1 METDHTDIKVNLAL
15 VTTLHVT
22 ESNYQVIVPLREI
35 EFLNFDDVSSDQERS
50 FLYNCVKA
58 HHGNVDTSVVRH
70 QANYLCRGS
79 TARVVQE
86 AVADSQ
92 ERAVLQ
98 PCRPPGGRAPV
109 LTGGH
114 AVLNGDAGEGSEPV

>member
-22 ESNYQVIVPLREI
+22 ETNFQVVVPLREI
-35 EFLNFDDVSSDQERS
+35 EFLNLDDVSSDQERS

-58 HHGNVDTSVVRH
+58 HHGNVDTRVVRH
-70 QANYLCRGS
+70 PANYLCRGS

-98 PCRPPGGRAPV
+98 PCRPPGDRAPV
-109 LTGGH
+109 LQPPP
-114 AVLNGDAGEGSEPV
+114 GEV